1 MVVLYTSGRAF
12 SKEED
17 LLSQQQVPYGDL
29 GVTVAINT
37 ERLNYVPSS
46 DRIIPFY
53 EAVIE
58 KIEYRDHHKTLSDGA
73 C

>member
-1 MVVLYTSGRAF
+1 MTVV
-12 SKEED
+12 
-17 LLSQQQVPYGDL
+17 
-29 GVTVAINT
+29 INT

-58 KIEYRDHHKTLSDGA
+58 KIEYRDHHKTLSDGV